1 MLDSLE
7 VLVEPLIRNRLEALY
22 GDLLKS
28 NAYYIKLSTER
39 DKYIQQL
46 QDSIPA
52 DLQHTMFL
60 LQDVQLSLQNI
71 FEPTIYLRG
80 FKDALYLRNEIQHI

>member
-7 VLVEPLIRNRLEALY
+7 VLVEPLIRKRLEVLY
-22 GDLLKS
+22 GELLKS
-28 NAYYIKLSTER
+28 NAYYINLSTER
-39 DKYIQQL
+39 DQYIQQL
-46 QDSIPA
+46 HVSIPA

-71 FEPTIYLRG
+71 FEPTVYLRG
-80 FKDALYLRNEIQHI
+80 FKDALYLRNEIHI

>member
-22 GDLLKS
+22 SELLKS

-39 DKYIQQL
+39 NQYTQQL

-71 FEPTIYLRG
+71 SEPTVYLRG
-80 FKDALYLRNEIQHI
+80 FKDALYLRNEIH

>member
-7 VLVEPLIRNRLEALY
+7 VLVEPQIRNRLEVLY
-22 GDLLKS
+22 GELLKS

-39 DKYIQQL
+39 DQYLQQL

-52 DLQHTMFL
+52 DLQPTMFL

-71 FEPTIYLRG
+71 FEPTVYLRG
-80 FKDALYLRNEIQHI
+80 FKDALYLRNEFQHM